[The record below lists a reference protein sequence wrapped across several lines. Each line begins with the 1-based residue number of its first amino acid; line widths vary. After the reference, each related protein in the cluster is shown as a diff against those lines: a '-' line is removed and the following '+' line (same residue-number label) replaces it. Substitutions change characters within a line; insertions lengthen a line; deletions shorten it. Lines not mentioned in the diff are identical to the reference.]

1 MYKATLHLLL
11 QPTTTSFVLT
21 PVKKYTEDSLT
32 AALKKH
38 DSDAFSYL
46 YGNYKAAL
54 FTVILQVINDNEI
67 AQDVLQDAFVT
78 AWKNID
84 KYDPS
89 KGRLFTWL
97 YNVTRNCAINT
108 TRSKA
113 YKSEQKNDS
122 LDNYV
127 SYVDGKGSDSVN
139 INQIGLR
146 KQVQQL
152 REEYKNV
159 VELSYFNG
167 FTHEE
172 TAKIL
177 NIPVG
182 TVKTRLRNALIE
194 LRKQFV

>member
-1 MYKATLHLLL
+1 LVPIRT
-11 QPTTTSFVLT
+11 
-21 PVKKYTEDSLT
+21 YTEDNLI

-46 YGNYKAAL
+46 YNNYKAAL
-54 FTVILQVINDNEI
+54 FTIIIQVIADKEI
-67 AQDVLQDAFVT
+67 ARDVLQDAFVT

-97 YNVTRNCAINT
+97 YNVSRNCAINT

-113 YKSEQKNDS
+113 YQSEQKNDS
-122 LDNYV
+122 LDYYV
-127 SYVDGKGSDSVN
+127 TYMDGKNSDNLN

-146 KQVQQL
+146 KQVQLL
-152 REEYKNV
+152 REDYKKV

-172 TAKIL
+172 IAKIL
-177 NIPVG
+177 MIPVG

-194 LRKQFV
+194 LRKQFI

>member
-1 MYKATLHLLL
+1 L
-11 QPTTTSFVLT
+11 V
-21 PVKKYTEDSLT
+21 PVKTYTEDALI

-38 DSDAFSYL
+38 DSGAFSYL
-46 YGNYKAAL
+46 YDNYKAAL
-54 FTVILQVINDNEI
+54 FTIIIQIITDKEI
-67 AQDVLQDAFVT
+67 AQDVLQEAFVM
-78 AWKNID
+78 AWKNVD

-127 SYVDGKGSDSVN
+127 TYVDEKRNDAVN

-167 FTHEE
+167 CTHEE
-172 TAKIL
+172 IAKL
-177 NIPVG
+177 LAIPVG